1 LHRIAVIGCGYVGL
15 VTGTCFAE
23 LGNQVVC
30 VENDPARFE
39 ALAAGGVPFYEP
51 GLSELVARNRARKRL
66 SFARDV
72 RTGIGRAQI
81 VFIAVGTPMLPSGLA
96 DLTYVRAVAREIAE
110 ALDGPK
116 LVVNKST
123 VPVETGDLVA
133 AIIREFKR
141 FDHPVQ
147 VVSNPEFL
155 REGSAIADFMH
166 PDRIVIGSHDAAAE
180 TMLRDLYAPLA
191 APIIVTDVRTAE
203 MIKYTANAFL
213 AAKISFVNEIA
224 AVCERVGADIKD
236 VVTGAGADRRIGSA
250 FMNAGLG
257 FGGSCFPKDVRALC
271 GIAAQIGVATPLLDA
286 VLRVNAY
293 QVERSRERLAQAL
306 AGLAGRRIAV
316 LGLAFKP
323 ETDDVRE
330 SQAIALALALQA
342 DGASLA
348 AHDPIALETARRVL
362 GERVDYFDDPY
373 DAAAGADALVVA
385 TDWNEYKQLDFE
397 RVRATMRGN
406 LVFDARNAC
415 DPREIGACGL
425 VYLGVGRNGERVGA
439 SWALQ

>member
-306 AGLAGRRIAV
+306 AGLAGRRIAI

-330 SQAIALALALQA
+330 SQAIALALALRA

-348 AHDPIALETARRVL
+348 AHDPIALDTARRLL
-362 GERVDYFDDPY
+362 GEHADYFDDPY

-397 RVRATMRGN
+397 RVRAAMRGS

-415 DPREIGACGL
+415 DPREIAACGL
-425 VYLGVGRNGERVGA
+425 VYLGVGRSGEGVGT